1 MASSELNSIGHFT
14 LKLFIALLMGALA
27 LVAWQLRDALLLIFL
42 AVIVALAL
50 QMPVQQLQRLGLS
63 RGLSVLASFSGLIA
77 LIVLLLLLVVP
88 VLIEQVSSTAEQIPD
103 AYDQAREQYDQ
114 QVEKHD
120 WLPKI
125 DWNQLTEED
134 LRNFVVDQTRQ
145 LPQRVFPFLSGIGA
159 VVTSLIV
166 LVFISLFIVT
176 GPTDYLEGALTL
188 IPRGYRARALE
199 IFVLLGRGLQR
210 WFVGQLI
217 SMSVLAAMIA
227 FGTGVLLGL
236 ENPVALGMFAGL
248 MEFIPNFGS
257 VIGMIPG
264 LLIALAQDSSLV
276 PWVVVLYLVT
286 QQIQSNLIGPRLM
299 SRQVDLPAAV
309 VLISQVIASA
319 LFGFMGLL
327 LAVPLAVVITI
338 LTKEVYVTDLLN
350 SRIARLETHFRP
362 DGGEYF
368 VVTTTPYRPEELS
381 PGEAA
386 RLLAQGRDLFEG
398 MEREIVEIITPPSP
412 SAEGAARG
420 QQLVWVALLGLVVA
434 QGLALLRALISRETA

>member
-1 MASSELNSIGHFT
+1 MASSELNSIGHYTF
-14 LKLFIALLMGALA
+14 KLFIALLMGVVALA
-27 LVAWQLRDALLLIFL
+27 AWQLRDALLLIFL
-42 AVIVALAL
+42 AVIIALAL
-50 QMPVQQLQRLGLS
+50 QMPVQRLQRLGLS
-63 RGLSVLASFSGLIA
+63 RGLSVVASFGGLLA
-77 LIVLLLLLVVP
+77 LIVILLLLVVP
-88 VLIEQVSSTAEQIPD
+88 VLIEQVSSVAEQLPD

-114 QVEKHD
+114 QVEKHE

-125 DWNQLTEED
+125 DWNQLTQED
-134 LRNFVVDQTRQ
+134 LRTFVVDQTRQ

-159 VVTSLIV
+159 VVTSVIV

-188 IPRGYRARALE
+188 VPRGYRARALE
-199 IFVLLGRGLQR
+199 IFALLGQGLQR

-217 SMSVLAAMIA
+217 SMSILAVMIA
-227 FGTGVLLGL
+227 IGTGVILGL
-236 ENPVALGMFAGL
+236 ENPVALGMFAGV

-257 VIGMIPG
+257 VIGVIPG
-264 LLIALAQDSSLV
+264 VLIALAEDPALV
-276 PWVVVLYLVT
+276 PWVIVLYLGT
-286 QQIQSNLIGPRLM
+286 QQVQSNFIGPRLM

-327 LAVPLAVVITI
+327 LAVPLAVVIMI
-338 LTKEVYVTDLLN
+338 LIKEVYVTDLLN
-350 SRIARLETHFRP
+350 ARSARLETHFRP

-368 VVTTTPYRPEELS
+368 IVTTSPYRPEELS

-386 RLLAQGRDLFEG
+386 RLVAQGRDLFQET
-398 MEREIVEIITPPSP
+398 ERQIVEIITPPSA
-412 SAEGAARG
+412 SAESAARG